1 MTTNAF
7 ILSWDQLGIE
17 AVVPITQYEDWDH
30 QNLVNVLAGTRK
42 KDNPLSQLLGR
53 LVMRARFNSQ
63 RHYEIYAIDC
73 DKEMTEQDWHDMF
86 ERSPQATADLVRERG
101 VKIHSDRAETS
112 KIKIV

>member
-30 QNLVNVLAGTRK
+30 QNLVNVLAGTKK

-86 ERSPQATADLVRERG
+86 ESSPQATADLVRERG
-101 VKIHSDRAETS
+101 VKIFSDRAEQS